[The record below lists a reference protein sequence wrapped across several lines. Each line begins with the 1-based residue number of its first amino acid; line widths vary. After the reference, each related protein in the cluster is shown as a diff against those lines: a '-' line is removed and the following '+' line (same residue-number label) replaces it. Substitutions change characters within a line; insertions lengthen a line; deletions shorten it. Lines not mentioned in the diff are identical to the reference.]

1 MLARRHPRRRDP
13 RRGVRSGARAV
24 LAFALISLG
33 LLVAQAARVGHL
45 ALVSHSLC
53 EHGALIHADEVAPAH
68 AAASDHEAPLGVDPG
83 AAHPGHEHCDPLGL
97 KALAPAVGPACPDCT
112 LLDGELLPWS
122 VRPRP
127 GERVISRHSH

>member
-1 MLARRHPRRRDP
+1 M
-13 RRGVRSGARAV
+13 

-45 ALVSHSLC
+45 LFVSHSLC
-53 EHGALIHADEVAPAH
+53 EHGSLIHAGEVAPPH
-68 AAASDHEAPLGVDPG
+68 ASASDREEAPVVDPG

-127 GERVISRHSH
+127 GERVISILLLAPKSSPPV